1 MAVAFSWFGVLA
13 RMVTPQPWQCV
24 PTLEAIS
31 VAGLRFGPGGVPR
44 SAQKPSTKEGIR
56 RCKEL
61 GLGCMEMEFV
71 QRVSMGE
78 ETAKEVAVVAAAEDV
93 VLSSHAPYYVNLNS
107 AEEQKATDSVK
118 RVMQAARITA
128 LCGGTGTVFHAAFYQ
143 QTPRDEV
150 FAKVKGSLEQM
161 AATLRAEG
169 FNVLLRPET
178 TGKESQFGTVD
189 ELLRLS
195 TEVPGVLPCV
205 DFSHLHARS
214 GGAYN
219 SYDEF
224 LGVLQ
229 KIEGVLGRSGLERM
243 HIHVSGIEYTAK
255 GERKHLN
262 LQESDLKYTDL
273 MRALKDMKVAGTLVV
288 ESPALED
295 DALLLQET
303 YARVS

>member
-1 MAVAFSWFGVLA
+1 
-13 RMVTPQPWQCV
+13 
-24 PTLEAIS
+24 
-31 VAGLRFGPGGVPR
+31 VAGLRFGPGGVPH
-44 SAQKPSTKEGIR
+44 SAKKPSTQEGIR

-78 ETAKEVAVVAAAEDV
+78 ATAKEVAVVAAAEDV

-107 AEEQKATDSVK
+107 ADAQKAAASVS
-118 RVMQAARITA
+118 RVLQAARITA
-128 LCGGTGTVFHAAFYQ
+128 LCGGTGTIFHAAFYQ
-143 QTPRDEV
+143 TTPHDEV
-150 FAKVKGSLEQM
+150 YAVVKASLEQM
-161 AATLRAEG
+161 SATLRTEG
-169 FNVLLRPET
+169 YDVLLRPET

-195 TEVPGVLPCV
+195 TEVAGVLPCI

-224 LGVLQ
+224 LGILKQ
-229 KIEGVLGRSGLERM
+229 IEAVLGRPGLERM
-243 HIHVSGIEYTAK
+243 HMHVSGIEYTAK

-262 LQESDLKYTDL
+262 LQESDLKYAEL

-288 ESPALED
+288 ESPDLED

-303 YARVS
+303 YARLS

>member
-1 MAVAFSWFGVLA
+1 MEVL
-13 RMVTPQPWQCV
+13 P
-24 PTLEAIS
+24 
-31 VAGLRFGPGGVPR
+31 VAGLRFGPAGVPH
-44 SAQKPSTKEGIR
+44 SSKKPSTVDGIR
-56 RCKEL
+56 RCREL

-78 ETAKEVAVVAAAEDV
+78 ETAKEVAGVAAAEDV
-93 VLSSHAPYYVNLNS
+93 ILSSHAPYYVNLNS
-107 AEEQKATDSVK
+107 PEEQKVIDSVK
-118 RVMQAARITA
+118 RIMLAGRITG

-143 QTPRDEV
+143 TETAENV
-150 FAKVKGSLEQM
+150 YAKVKSHLQAMSASLREQGLKV
-161 AATLRAEG
+161 T
-169 FNVLLRPET
+169 LRPET
-178 TGKESQFGTVD
+178 TGKASQFGTVE

-224 LGVLQ
+224 ITILQ
-229 KIEGVLGRSGLERM
+229 QIEAALGRAGLESM
-243 HIHVSGIEYTAK
+243 HIHVSGIEYTDK

-262 LQESDLKYTDL
+262 LQESDLKYVEL
-273 MRALKDMKVAGTLVV
+273 MRALKDMKAAGTLVC
-288 ESPALED
+288 ESPSIEE

-303 YARVS
+303 YARL